1 MRTGR
6 SVEAGTASHLTPA
19 SWQLCLS
26 IFTRKL
32 HFTGV
37 HSHSKSVSVP
47 SNLQFQPANTKRV
60 EESERKK
67 EKEVLGLSSLTF
79 EKGLVPEIY
88 TGTMYLWMGFARP
101 SPAFCSNLIHTG
113 QNLCRSSNL
122 LDDFFFFSKRKF
134 KYQTLSKGAQ
144 IHSPDSES
152 SRNRQGFKYHPPV
165 ALA

>member
-122 LDDFFFFSKRKF
+122 LDDFFFFLQAEIQVS
-134 KYQTLSKGAQ
+134 
-144 IHSPDSES
+144 DSQQRGTDS
-152 SRNRQGFKYHPPV
+152 LPRFRVQQKQAGF
-165 ALA
+165 